1 MGAANTMRLCHRAL
15 GAGGLAA
22 AVLLLAA
29 GAGRACSVPVYRYA
43 LERWRVDPYEI
54 HVFHR
59 GDLAEGHKQALK
71 RLQEASVEKRPDGV
85 IDLWL
90 TDLSKG
96 EPEGEAAKVWQ
107 AHASAAKTPWLVVRY
122 PRVFGI
128 PIDTWAGPLSPEAV
142 ERLLDSPTRRQVAKR
157 LLEGETT
164 VFVFLESGDATKDE
178 AAVERLAKDLKRME
192 ELIEPPIP
200 PGGVWDDP
208 IYDTEGVPELKIVFS
223 IVRLARDGPAERA
236 FREMLLGCEPGLKQ
250 ETGPMAF
257 PIFGRGRVLCAL
269 VGEGISQL
277 NIEEVCGF
285 VASPC
290 SCIVKYQNPGVDM
303 LMDVRWDAALMG
315 EASAIPEVVPP
326 PLTGLAKFAQAAEAE
341 AQAARPETTATASG
355 MDDRPVA
362 AKSVLDLMV
371 ADTMRL
377 GTLLVWSG
385 LVLAALLGLAVVS
398 VVVWK
403 RGRRAQA

>member
-1 MGAANTMRLCHRAL
+1 MRCYHRTL
-15 GAGGLAA
+15 GACGLAA
-22 AVLLLAA
+22 AVLLVAA
-29 GAGRACSVPVYRYA
+29 GAGWACSVPVYRYA

-54 HVFHR
+54 HVFYR

-71 RLQEASVEKRPDGV
+71 RLQDASVEERPDGV

-107 AHASAAKTPWLVVRY
+107 EHASAAKTPWLVVRY

-142 ERLLDSPTRRQVAKR
+142 GRLLDSPTRRQVAKR
-157 LLEGETT
+157 LLEGETA
-164 VFVFLESGDATKDE
+164 VFVFLESGDAKKDE
-178 AAVERLAKDLKRME
+178 AVVQRLSKDLKRME

-200 PGGVWDDP
+200 PDGVWGDP
-208 IYDTEGVPELKIVFS
+208 IYDTEGVPELKIAFS
-223 IVRLARDGPAERA
+223 IVRLSRDDPAERA
-236 FREMLLGCEPGLKQ
+236 FREMLLGCEPGLKH

-269 VGEGISQL
+269 VGEGISKL
-277 NIEEVCGF
+277 NVEEVCGF

-341 AQAARPETTATASG
+341 SQAARPETTEADATATPS
-355 MDDRPVA
+355 DTADRPVA
-362 AKSVLDLMV
+362 AKSVLDVMV
-371 ADTMRL
+371 ADTIRL
-377 GTLLVWSG
+377 DTFLVWSG
-385 LVLAALLGLAVVS
+385 LVLASLLGLAVVS
-398 VVVWK
+398 IVLWK
-403 RGRRAQA
+403 RGRRTQA

>member
-1 MGAANTMRLCHRAL
+1 MRVYHRTL
-15 GAGGLAA
+15 GACGLA
-22 AVLLLAA
+22 VVGLLVAA

-59 GDLAEGHKQALK
+59 GDLAEGHKQALE
-71 RLQEASVEKRPDGV
+71 RLRDASVEERPDGV

-107 AHASAAKTPWLVVRY
+107 EHASAAKTPWLVVRY

-142 ERLLDSPTRRQVAKR
+142 SGLLDSPTRRQVAKR
-157 LLEGETT
+157 LLEGETA
-164 VFVFLESGDATKDE
+164 VFVFLESGDAKKDE
-178 AAVERLAKDLKRME
+178 AAVQRLAKDLKRME

-200 PGGVWDDP
+200 PGGVWGDP
-208 IYDTEGVPELKIVFS
+208 IYDTEGVPELKIAFS
-223 IVRLARDGPAERA
+223 IVRLTRDDPGERA

-250 ETGPMAF
+250 ESGPMAF

-269 VGEGISQL
+269 VGEGISKL

-326 PLTGLAKFAQAAEAE
+326 PLTGLAKFAKAAEAE
-341 AQAARPETTATASG
+341 AQAARPETTEADAGAAPSDTAE
-355 MDDRPVA
+355 RPVA
-362 AKSVLDLMV
+362 AKSVLDVMV
-371 ADTMRL
+371 ADTIRL

-385 LVLAALLGLAVVS
+385 LVLAALLGLTVVS
-398 VVVWK
+398 IVIWK
-403 RGRRAQA
+403 RGRRTQA